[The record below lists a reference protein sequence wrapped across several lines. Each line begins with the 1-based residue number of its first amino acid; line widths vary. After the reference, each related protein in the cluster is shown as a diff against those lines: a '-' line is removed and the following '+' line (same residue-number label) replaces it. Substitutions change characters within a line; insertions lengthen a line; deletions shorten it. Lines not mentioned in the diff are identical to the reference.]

1 MKSIATPASQPP
13 TSHSEAFRFVNELA
27 QALSRG
33 KVELPAIPDVA
44 AKVRRALEDEKVSAE
59 RIERIVSAEPVLAT
73 RIVTLANSAALNM
86 SGNKVSDLRT
96 AIARVGF
103 SMVRTTSMAFALAQ
117 LRKGAEL
124 RGLEVQLSALWRRST
139 MVAAMARVVSA
150 RISRVNP
157 DTAMFTGLLHGIGEL
172 YILTRIGAY
181 PVLANT
187 DEGKGIV
194 RDWHGSVA
202 KAILENWDI
211 DPLITEAVADFQTYD
226 REHVGAVD
234 LTDVLTVSF
243 LLASYTSHPESLEL
257 NMADVGVCR
266 KLQLSQAD
274 YQRLMEESREQME
287 ALREALDF

>member
-1 MKSIATPASQPP
+1 MKSSATPGSQPP
-13 TSHSEAFRFVNELA
+13 PSHSEAFRFVNELA

-44 AKVRRALEDEKVSAE
+44 VKVRRALEDDKVSAE
-59 RIERIVSAEPVLAT
+59 RLERIVSAEPVLAT
-73 RIVTLANSAALNM
+73 RIVQLANSAALNL
-86 SGNKVSDLRT
+86 SGNKVNDLRS

-124 RGLEVQLSALWRRST
+124 RGLEVQLGALWRRST
-139 MVAAMARVVSA
+139 MVAAMARVVSV

-157 DTAMFTGLLHGIGEL
+157 DTAMFAGLLHGIGEL

-181 PVLANT
+181 PLLANT
-187 DEGKGIV
+187 EEGKGIV
-194 RDWHGSVA
+194 RDWHGSIA
-202 KAILENWDI
+202 KAVLENWDI
-211 DPLITEAVADFQTYD
+211 DPLIQDAVADFATYD
-226 REHVGAVD
+226 REHVGPVD

-266 KLQLSQAD
+266 KLQLAQAD
-274 YQRLMEESREQME
+274 YQQLMDESSEQID